1 MRVLKI
7 GRSPDNDIVIN
18 DPYASRAHCDL
29 IVHDNGI
36 YELIDHSSYGT
47 YVNGQRI
54 IQKVVINPG
63 DVIKAGNSC
72 VPWMAYVGAGSV
84 NGPATLYKPSSEPI
98 QMAPPPPAV
107 TPVIPA
113 PPVVNIPSEIN
124 VSKREEYSNVAKK
137 GDDFQVSFN
146 RNLGDRMGN
155 TIGTTLGCIVSI
167 IIVIALFAII
177 GLVVG

>member
-18 DPYASRAHCDL
+18 DPYASRLHCEL
-29 IVHDNGI
+29 IVHDNGL

-47 YVNGQRI
+47 YVNGQKI
-54 IQKVVINPG
+54 AQKVVINPG

-72 VPWMAYVGAGSV
+72 VPWMAYVNGA
-84 NGPATLYKPSSEPI
+84 ATLYKPSSEPI

-107 TPVIPA
+107 PPVIQA
-113 PPVVNIPSEIN
+113 PPVVNVPSEIN

-146 RNLGDRMGN
+146 RNLGDKMGN